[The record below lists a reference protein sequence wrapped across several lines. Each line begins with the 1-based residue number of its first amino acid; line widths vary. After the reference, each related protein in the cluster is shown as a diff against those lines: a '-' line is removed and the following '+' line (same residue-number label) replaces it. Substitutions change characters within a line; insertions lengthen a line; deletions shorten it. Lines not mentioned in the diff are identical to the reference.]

1 MGKNAFYSINIKM
14 LSVSLLVNVL
24 ANSSQHLIG
33 FTQLLG
39 RGNFVIVSPL
49 LNRGEFCREQ
59 AGPSHHASVNP

>member
-1 MGKNAFYSINIKM
+1 MGKNTFYSININI
-14 LSVSLLVNVL
+14 LSVSLLVKFL

-49 LNRGEFCREQ
+49 SGE
-59 AGPSHHASVNP
+59 VNLGH

>member
-1 MGKNAFYSINIKM
+1 MGKNEFYSFNIKM
-14 LSVSLLVNVL
+14 LSVSLLVKFL

-49 LNRGEFCREQ
+49 SDEVELGD
-59 AGPSHHASVNP
+59 